1 MRDLIYHFWMF
12 IVHHPII
19 LFVALALILIAL
31 LAMLIVEIITT
42 DRNAGSGIPRR

>member
-1 MRDLIYHFWMF
+1 MKDLLYHVWTFT
-12 IVHHPII
+12 VHHPII
-19 LFVALALILIAL
+19 LFIALALILIAL